1 MIMINMPSYYQWI
14 ATGLVLLIAVY
25 VDTMKKS

>member
-1 MIMINMPSYYQWI
+1 MPSYYQWI